1 MLRTDS
7 GMGAGDKVLIHRIH
21 VHTCTTDYVHSSL
34 TSQVRSKIKMCR
46 MREGSWLGSGL
57 EEQGLAGAGQ
67 HQLQTHA
74 GPEVVRV
81 S

>member
-1 MLRTDS
+1 
-7 GMGAGDKVLIHRIH
+7 MGAGDKVLIHRIH
-21 VHTCTTDYVHSSL
+21 VHTCTTDMCTQASPHVHSSL

-57 EEQGLAGAGQ
+57 EEQGLAGAGE
-67 HQLQTHA
+67 HQLRTHA

>member
-1 MLRTDS
+1 
-7 GMGAGDKVLIHRIH
+7 MGWGLGTKSSFMGSMSTRAPQIM
-21 VHTCTTDYVHSSL
+21 CTQASRP
-34 TSQVRSKIKMCR
+34 VRSKIKMCR

-67 HQLQTHA
+67 HQLWTHA
-74 GPEVVRV
+74 GLEVVRV